1 MRYRITDWLDGRP
14 RQPAVSSHFAVVDGD
29 EVEHNTEEL
38 ASDIARRIMEAK
50 TSRSYLEKYAPVL
63 GWDFVAQRLAAGP
76 QRVRRGDFGE
86 VVACGWLEDYD
97 ALVVPVKKLR
107 SQFTPG
113 QTLPITDAVA
123 FRIVN
128 EVIENVHFLEAKLR
142 TKNVMLARVAVSAY
156 HQLASDRETTFRE
169 ILQYVHE
176 QLHRDGNPLVD
187 AVTNYLLRRVPSTDD
202 SHDIVLIIEKEIW
215 TEDIHTELDAIA
227 SASALPNCRV
237 HGLRAKNIAS
247 LIDQAFAEAGMALI
261 DEMEEG

>member
-1 MRYRITDWLDGRP
+1 MTDWFSGRP
-14 RQPAVSSHFAVVDGD
+14 RRPAVSSHFAVIDGD
-29 EVEHNTEEL
+29 EVEHDTEEL
-38 ASDIARRIMEAK
+38 VNDIARRIMEAK

-97 ALVVPVKKLR
+97 LLVVPVKKLR

-128 EVIENVHFLEAKLR
+128 GAIEGAHFLEAKLR
-142 TKNVMLARVAVSAY
+142 TKNVMLAEVAANAY
-156 HQLASDRETTFRE
+156 HQLASDRQTTFRE

-176 QLHRDGNPLVD
+176 QLHRDGNPLVNAGTD
-187 AVTNYLLRRVPSTDD
+187 YLLRRVPSEDD

-215 TEDIHTELDAIA
+215 TEDIHAKLDAIA
-227 SASALPNCRV
+227 GVLPNCRV
-237 HGLRAKNIAS
+237 HGLRAKDVAS
-247 LIDQAFAEAGMALI
+247 LADEAFAKAGMELI